1 MAETPD
7 PSDAEDE
14 GLTYAEAG
22 VDIDEE
28 ATTVHALVQAVSG
41 GREGDVQP
49 LDLPGHFAGGVQLGD
64 TALILCTDGVGSKV
78 EIARALDRYDTVG
91 IDCMAMNV
99 NDAVCV
105 GAEPVAFVDYLAVEA
120 HDGTFASQVGKG
132 LAEGAHQA
140 NVAIVGGETATLPGI
155 VKGFDIAGTCLATCP
170 VDQLV
175 TGQRVTPGDIVLGL
189 PSSGIH
195 SNGLTLARKAV
206 EQAGLSYTDTV
217 PELDPTTIGEALLTP
232 TRIYVREILKLL
244 DQVEVHGLIHVT
256 GGGVDNYTR
265 VKEDVGVVLDSLP
278 EPPAVFQAIQ
288 RLGDVSDREMYR
300 TFNMGTGFAVILPEA
315 RVPSALDIL
324 GEHDASVIGRVVEG
338 SGVELPEQGLSF
350 PAP

>member
-7 PSDAEDE
+7 PTDAEDE
-14 GLTYAEAG
+14 GLTYAQAG

-28 ATTVHALVQAVSG
+28 ATTVHALVQAVSATRQG
-41 GREGDVQP
+41 EVQP
-49 LDLPGHFAGGVQLGD
+49 LELPGHFAGGVQLGD

-78 EIARALDRYDTVG
+78 EVARALDRYDTVG

-120 HDGTFASQVGKG
+120 HDDTFASQIGKG
-132 LAEGAHQA
+132 LAEGARQA

-155 VKGFDIAGTCLATCP
+155 VEGFDIAGTCLATCP
-170 VDQLV
+170 VDDLV
-175 TGQRVTPGDIVLGL
+175 TGQRVSPGDVILGL

-195 SNGLTLARKAV
+195 SNGLTLARTAV

-217 PELDPTTIGEALLTP
+217 PELNPIPVGQALLTP
-232 TRIYVREILKLL
+232 TRIYVRPILELL
-244 DQVEVHGLIHVT
+244 DQVDVHGLVHVT

-265 VKEDVGVVLDSLP
+265 VREDVGVVLDGLP

-288 RLGDVSDREMYR
+288 RLGEVSDREMYR
-300 TFNMGTGFAVILPEA
+300 TFNMGIGFAVILPEP
-315 RVPSALDIL
+315 RLQDALDVL
-324 GEHDASVIGRVVEG
+324 GEHGATVIGRVVEG
-338 SGVELPEQGLSF
+338 SGVELPELGLSYQ
-350 PAP
+350 AP